1 MLQSTFS
8 KENIQLSHSSEVH
21 FARKMSDL
29 CNNAVDLALD
39 LQSMDMELLEVE
51 EKLQALTLK
60 EEERDKK
67 LETMVLCAAC
77 SKPPVSLPIFNC
89 PTGHLVCSSCYRG
102 PSSWCPVCKTKMGRT
117 VSLLAQALI
126 TSLKFSCKNQGC
138 GAKMVVEE
146 VDDHEAN
153 CASRMINCPV
163 SRCAIRLQVAAF
175 DLSINNLDW

>member
-1 MLQSTFS
+1 
-8 KENIQLSHSSEVH
+8 
-21 FARKMSDL
+21 MSDL

-67 LETMVLCAAC
+67 LEAMVLCAAC

-89 PTGHLVCSSCYRG
+89 PTGHLICSSCYRG

-138 GAKMVVEE
+138 GAKMVVGE
-146 VDDHEAN
+146 VDHHEAN
-153 CASRMINCPV
+153 CASRMISCPV
-163 SRCAIRLQVAAF
+163 GRCAIRVQVTSLAH
-175 DLSINNLDW
+175 SV

>member
-1 MLQSTFS
+1 MS

-102 PSSWCPVCKTKMGRT
+102 PSSWCPVCKSKMGRT

-126 TSLKFSCKNQGC
+126 NSLKFSCKNQGC

-153 CASRMINCPV
+153 CASRMISCPV
-163 SRCAIRLQVAAF
+163 GRCAIRVQVTS
-175 DLSINNLDW
+175 LTHSV

>member
-1 MLQSTFS
+1 M
-8 KENIQLSHSSEVH
+8 
-21 FARKMSDL
+21 
-29 CNNAVDLALD
+29 CNNVVDLALD

-60 EEERDKK
+60 EEERDKN

-102 PSSWCPVCKTKMGRT
+102 PSSWCPVCKSKMGRT

-126 TSLKFSCKNQGC
+126 TSLKFSCKNPGC

-163 SRCAIRLQVAAF
+163 SRCAIRLQVVAF
-175 DLSINNLDW
+175 DLSINNLNW

>member
-1 MLQSTFS
+1 
-8 KENIQLSHSSEVH
+8 
-21 FARKMSDL
+21 MSDL

-102 PSSWCPVCKTKMGRT
+102 PSSWCPVCKSKMGRT

-126 TSLKFSCKNQGC
+126 TSLKFSCKNPGC

-146 VDDHEAN
+146 VDHHEAN

-163 SRCAIRLQVAAF
+163 SRCAIRLQVSAF

>member
-8 KENIQLSHSSEVH
+8 KEDIQLSHSSEVH
-21 FARKMSDL
+21 FAKKMSDL

-60 EEERDKK
+60 EEERDKR

-102 PSSWCPVCKTKMGRT
+102 PSSWCPVCKSKMGRT

-126 TSLKFSCKNQGC
+126 TSLKFSCKNPGC

-146 VDDHEAN
+146 VDHHEAN

>member
-8 KENIQLSHSSEVH
+8 KEDIELSHSSEVH

-67 LETMVLCAAC
+67 LEAMVLCAAC

-102 PSSWCPVCKTKMGRT
+102 PSSWCPVCKSKMGRT

-126 TSLKFSCKNQGC
+126 TSLKFSCKNPGC

-175 DLSINNLDW
+175 DLSID